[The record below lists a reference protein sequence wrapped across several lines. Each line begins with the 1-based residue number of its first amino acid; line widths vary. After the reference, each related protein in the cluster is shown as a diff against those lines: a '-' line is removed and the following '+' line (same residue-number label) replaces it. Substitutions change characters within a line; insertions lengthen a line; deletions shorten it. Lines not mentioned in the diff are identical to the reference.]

1 MDNMLPL
8 HNKRIVVTRGK
19 QQAKGFA
26 EKIVELGGIP
36 VEIPL
41 ISIIP
46 ANYTH
51 ENKMVVN
58 KLHEYQWLIFSS
70 ANGVHFF
77 FQQFQEQLDC
87 NVLFPKIAVVGKRT
101 LEALQQYGH
110 EASVVPKQFVQ
121 ESLLEALYP
130 YLNSRNRILNVRGN
144 LSRDTIKSQLI
155 NSGYDVTDLVVY
167 QTIENSESKH
177 KLYRML
183 TNGDI
188 DVITFAS
195 SSAVK
200 NFVSLLSGHS
210 IAHYIRGC
218 IVACIGPITKET
230 ATNLGITVHIC
241 PKEYT
246 LDSMLQ
252 ELVLYYNRVS
262 N

>member
-8 HNKRIVVTRGK
+8 HNKKILVTRGK

-26 EKIVELGGIP
+26 EKIVELGGIA

-51 ENKMVVN
+51 ESKMIVN
-58 KLHEYQWLIFSS
+58 ELHEYQWLIFSS

-77 FQQFQEQLDC
+77 FQQFQEQLEC
-87 NVLFPKIAVVGKRT
+87 NVLFPQIAVVGKRT

-130 YLNSRNRILNVRGN
+130 YLNSVDRILNVRGN
-144 LSRDTIKSQLI
+144 LSRDTFKSQLI
-155 NSGYDVTDLVVY
+155 SNGYDVTDLVVY
-167 QTIENSESKH
+167 QTIENSQSKH
-177 KLYRML
+177 NLYKLL
-183 TNGDI
+183 SNDDI

-200 NFVSLLSGHS
+200 NFVSLLNGHS
-210 IAHYIRGC
+210 IDHYIRGC

-230 ATNLGITVHIC
+230 ATKLGITVHIC